1 MISNENQC
9 LECAHRLVC
18 YLADA
23 TTDAKENVFKAVKES
38 ELDNLIIEI
47 RCKHYQPA
55 KCNARSKEVKWANE
69 Q

>member
-9 LECAHRLVC
+9 LECAHKPVC
-18 YLADA
+18 YLVDA
-23 TTDAKENVFKAVKES
+23 TTDARENVSKAVKES

-47 RCKHYQPA
+47 KCKHYQPA
-55 KCNARSKEVKWANE
+55 KCNIRSKGVKWANE

>member
-9 LECAHRLVC
+9 LECAHKPVC
-18 YLADA
+18 YLVDA
-23 TTDAKENVFKAVKES
+23 TTDARENVSKAVKES

-47 RCKHYQPA
+47 KCKHYQPA
-55 KCNARSKEVKWANE
+55 KCNIRSKGVEWANE